1 MIIWEIKLAEIFT
14 IGLSVIGG
22 GFALYQWIKTSKLK
36 RANYYNEAYLKLR
49 EDKDIVDILHMI
61 DYGMKKWYPFESHD
75 DPQIENKVDKTL
87 GFLDYLCY
95 LRNRKLIGE
104 REFRNIEYRIIRVG
118 YNSYALEYLYNLY
131 HFSKRNGTRMSFS
144 YLLGYLE
151 EKNMIDKEFWN
162 PESKVFDQHL
172 NF

>member
-1 MIIWEIKLAEIFT
+1 MIIWEIKLAEIIT

-87 GFLDYLCY
+87 GFWIIYAIY
-95 LRNRKLIGE
+95 A
-104 REFRNIEYRIIRVG
+104 IENLSEKENSGISSTESFVSVIILMHWSICIIFITFQKETVQECL
-118 YNSYALEYLYNLY
+118 SAICW
-131 HFSKRNGTRMSFS
+131 GTW
-144 YLLGYLE
+144 
-151 EKNMIDKEFWN
+151 KKKI
-162 PESKVFDQHL
+162 
-172 NF
+172 